1 MSIANTYPVFEP
13 DQVLTN
19 NHLNSVLDYLDQQ
32 NRLTRTKLIGSGI
45 VCGLDL
51 KPSSSSIKIS
61 KGCALT
67 TQGFLITLCSSE
79 YTHYISY
86 TPPPLPDDL
95 DFISQCEGKEED
107 IAAYYKLLFSQ
118 QVFQLIKKEE
128 AGDFTGDNQPI
139 ALEQSQGFTEKYAVV
154 LFLEA
159 EELNL
164 KNCDTNDCNDK
175 GSQMNFEV
183 KPLLIAKEVLDKIRK
198 RTGNTN
204 LPQQANLIPFL
215 RRYNVPV
222 QRLTSASEVLNAFL
236 SIIDA
241 STLKSVSEALKQS
254 AVQYQF
260 LLENESPAVFDGVL
274 DSLTDI
280 KELIVKTNPVL
291 IQYFYDL
298 LDDIIK
304 AYNEFIN
311 KAQFVNSACCLDE
324 MLFPLH
330 IMLGEADK
338 DTSTTRS
345 VYRQYFIYSPLF
357 DAQHDG
363 LAEAR
368 SLFTRLRLL
377 IAEFTIENMLGFE
390 KKDIRFTPSLT
401 GNAWL
406 SDRCIPY
413 YYDVSDKSELLRYW
427 SYAKTKRGQQEQNL
441 SYNSSDY
448 SASFPV
454 THPILFDIEPYN
466 FFRIEGHIGK
476 HIADALREVKQEQQE
491 NNLPFEVVALSADF
505 IGTLV
510 RGEQPKCV
518 IQDLESDYRVLIA
531 EFVCR
536 LHDGLCI
543 ASGTKY
549 IQGASLGT
557 IVGTIVDTF
566 FSSSLLRSGTSAAT
580 TSSAG
585 SLTTRPAAAAAPTTS
600 AAVAEL
606 ADEDKLILH
615 SMGNVSAAT
624 DHIFVSQLV
633 NEFHLSKEYQKGDT
647 LLRLCNPP
655 AGTLGNVYV
664 SNVRANKG
672 VFKNPVLVRGAVPI
686 SPFHF
691 ELFEF
696 IDRVEAAFSVLMSSE
711 LAELSI
717 DQFKAAYKRLETHV
731 ANLRRASAVIK
742 NEVQLTFDSCI
753 IERLEALKNEYLRRT
768 AQYRLAKNFSYYFSK
783 HGGVEHKAGVPKG
796 GTFLLVYHEERK
808 RQFFDVRSV
817 LVNKE
822 LGSILL
828 KQFPALLQVTDDKD
842 ELESK
847 TKELQLAT
855 QFKDPELFLRANDVL
870 SKYLAECKDI
880 PQARKDALK
889 AIITLP
895 PQAATSFKIADGAVI
910 ADFYIPY
917 LCCSDCPPIA
927 YILPAPPAGPTV
939 ALDKTKFCGI
949 DKGPYEIRVSPAVGT
964 MTIDDRKIE
973 SDNGTFFLTPS
984 AFKPGTHVI
993 AYTSGGTTSTLSFDI
1008 VVPPKVSFKV
1018 REPKD
1023 EETSDS
1029 IITITMNS
1037 NGSADTVY
1045 TYEFGDGAVLKSKE
1059 KTVTHTYPGTFEGNS
1074 KEFTIKVTVIDGPC
1088 TVKLEK
1094 VIKVNKFIIL

>member
-1 MSIANTYPVFEP
+1 MSIANTYPVFEA

-51 KPSSSSIKIS
+51 TPSSGSIKIS

-67 TQGFLITLCSSE
+67 TQGFLLTLCSSE
-79 YTHYISY
+79 YTHFISY
-86 TPPPLPDDL
+86 TPPPLPEDL
-95 DFISQCEGKEED
+95 HFISQCEGKEED

-118 QVFQLIKKEE
+118 ETFRLIKKEE
-128 AGDFTGDNQPI
+128 TGDFTGDNQPI

-154 LFLEA
+154 LFMEA

-183 KPLLIAKEVLDKIRK
+183 KVLLIAKEVLDKIRK

-204 LPQQANLIPFL
+204 LPQQANLIPIL

-236 SIIDA
+236 SVIDA
-241 STLKSVSEALKQS
+241 STLKSVAEALKQS
-254 AVQYQF
+254 AAQYQF

-311 KAQFVNSACCLDE
+311 KAQFVNSACCLNE

-338 DTSTTRS
+338 ATSITRS

-357 DAQHDG
+357 DSQHDG

-377 IAEFTIENMLGFE
+377 LAEFTIENMLGFE
-390 KKDIRFTPSLT
+390 KKDIRFIPSLT

-413 YYDVSDKSELLRYW
+413 YYDVSDKSELLHYW
-427 SYAKTKRGQQEQNL
+427 NYSKTKRGQQQQNL
-441 SYNSSDY
+441 SYNASEY
-448 SASFPV
+448 TASFPV
-454 THPILFDIEPYN
+454 THPLLFDIEPYN

-476 HIADALREVKQEQQE
+476 HITDALREIKQEQQE

-510 RGEQPKCV
+510 RGEEPKCV

-549 IQGASLGT
+549 IQGASLST
-557 IVGTIVDTF
+557 IVASIVDTF
-566 FSSSLLRSGTSAAT
+566 FVSGVLASRIPGAITAGTSSLTNTTAATSAAT
-580 TSSAG
+580 A
-585 SLTTRPAAAAAPTTS
+585 L
-600 AAVAEL
+600 EI
-606 ADEDKLILH
+606 ADEDKLVLH
-615 SMGNVSAAT
+615 SMGNISAAT

-633 NEFHLSKEYQKGDT
+633 NEFHLSKGYQKGDT
-647 LLRLCNPP
+647 LQRLCNPP
-655 AGTLGNVYV
+655 SGTLGNAYI
-664 SNVRANKG
+664 SNVRTNKG

-731 ANLRRASAVIK
+731 ANLRRSSAVIK
-742 NEVQLTFDSCI
+742 NEVALTFDSCI

-796 GTFLLVYHEERK
+796 GTFLLVYHEERR

-822 LGSILL
+822 IGSILL

-842 ELESK
+842 ELEAK

-855 QFKDPELFLRANDVL
+855 QFKDPELFLRTNDVL
-870 SKYLAECKDI
+870 SKYLEECKDI
-880 PQARKDALK
+880 PPARKEALK
-889 AIITLP
+889 AIINIP
-895 PQAATSFKIADGAVI
+895 PVSATGFRIPDGAVI

-927 YILPAPPAGPTV
+927 YILPPAPSGPTV
-939 ALDKTKFCGI
+939 ALDKTKFCGN
-949 DKGPYEIRVSPAVGT
+949 DKGPYEIRVSPAGGT
-964 MTIDDRKIE
+964 MTIDDKKVE
-973 SDNGTFFLTPS
+973 SEQGGFFLTPS
-984 AFKPGTHVI
+984 AFKPGTHII
-993 AYTSGGTTSTLSFDI
+993 AYTSGGNTSTISFDI
-1008 VVPPKVSFKV
+1008 VAPPKVSFKV

-1023 EETSDS
+1023 DETADTVV
-1029 IITITMNS
+1029 TITLNS
-1037 NGSADTVY
+1037 NGSADTEY
-1045 TYEFGDGAVLKSKE
+1045 NYEFGDGAVFKTKE
-1059 KTVTHTYPGTFEGNS
+1059 KSVTHIYSGNFEGNS
-1074 KEFTIKVTVIDGPC
+1074 KQVIIKVTATDGPC

-1094 VIKVNKFIIL
+1094 TIKVNKPIIL